1 MRFKK
6 YGNDGW
12 EYIKDMYNCFI
23 YGTYYIKDKKLNDMW
38 QITQTL
44 DKRIEKVENK
54 YKIRI
59 IIDKQ

>member
-1 MRFKK
+1 MEMMDERT
-6 YGNDGW
+6 W
-12 EYIKDMYNCFI
+12 KDMYNLFM

-44 DKRIEKVENK
+44 DKRIEKMENK

-59 IIDKQ
+59 IIDKK

>member
-1 MRFKK
+1 MKMM
-6 YGNDGW
+6 DECTW
-12 EYIKDMYNCFI
+12 KDMYNSFV